1 MNDERRIALLAAAI
15 AVAIAVRGI
24 VAAIT
29 PLSFDEAYYWMWSRH
44 LAAGY
49 YDHPPAIAFVIRA
62 GTEVFGDT
70 SSGVRAGSF
79 LLSIAATF
87 AVWRAGTIVS
97 GDAGCGALAALFFN
111 LMPMVG
117 IESLAATPDSP
128 ALAASAFFL
137 LALAKVAQTGKGTW
151 WIAAGLAAGFA
162 LLSKYTGFFLGLG
175 AVVWVFA
182 SRRERHWLTSPWP
195 YMGAGL
201 GLVMFVPVL
210 LWNAEHGWIS
220 FAQQFGRV
228 GGGAFTLRYLGEF
241 LAGQFALA
249 SPVIAVLT
257 VAGIVQILREPDSRR
272 REILIVASAAPA
284 MLYFLWHSLR
294 GRVQGN
300 WPSFLYPALAI
311 AAAMASVAFT
321 ERRRS
326 RVLQFL
332 HVLAIP
338 LAAGMLAAVYAQ
350 AVFGFI
356 PLLRDPVSRLL
367 AVGIERVVEDLDMLR
382 EQNGAQGIVT
392 TGYAPTAWFSFYLP
406 SRAPVMQL
414 NERYRYLNDPLPAA
428 EFFRKPL
435 LYVTELRNDMSE
447 TLKTRFSEVVP
458 LAHIARYRSGAE
470 LDEYI
475 VYRVSGLTGDPY
487 F

>member
-15 AVAIAVRGI
+15 AVAIAVRGF

-79 LLSIAATF
+79 LLSVAATF
-87 AVWRAGTIVS
+87 AVWRTGIIVT
-97 GDAGCGALAALFFN
+97 GDAGCGAMAALFFN
-111 LMPMVG
+111 VMPMIG
-117 IESLAATPDSP
+117 IEALAATPDSP

-151 WIAAGLAAGFA
+151 WIAAGVAGGFA

-175 AVVWVFA
+175 ALFWLIV

-210 LWNAEHGWIS
+210 LWNADHGWIS

-228 GGGAFTLRYLGEF
+228 GAGGFTFRYLGEF

-249 SPVIAVLT
+249 SPVIAVLA
-257 VAGIVQILREPDSRR
+257 VAGIVQILRAPDSRR
-272 REILIVASAAPA
+272 GEILVAASAAPA

-311 AAAMASVAFT
+311 AASMASVAFA

-332 HVLAIP
+332 HAFAIP
-338 LAAGMLAAVYAQ
+338 LGAGMLAAVYAQ

-356 PLLRDPVSRLL
+356 PILRDPVSRLL
-367 AVGIERVVEDLDMLR
+367 AVGIERVVEDIDMLR

-392 TGYAPTAWFSFYLP
+392 TGYAPTAWFTFYLP
-406 SRAPVMQL
+406 SHAPVMQL
-414 NERYRYLNDPLPAA
+414 NERYRYLNEPLPAA
-428 EFFRKPL
+428 EFFGKPL
-435 LYVTELRNDMSE
+435 LYVTELRNDMAE

-470 LDEYI
+470 LDEYM